1 MKQRKFRNWIYLA
14 AVLGIGAATIGYL
27 TGPDAVQSQT
37 ISERP
42 PTARKPLPVKDLHSA
57 VDQTAAVVECLVA
70 DIQYEYSE
78 EEGPWTRVTLSDC
91 QAHFGS
97 ASPLV
102 EIRHFGGPLPNG
114 RMLVAAE
121 LPAFV
126 KGKRYIVFL
135 RNTAWN
141 VSPVVGDL
149 ALRVET
155 VDGTE
160 VLVDSAGQVVTEVG
174 PRGIEL
180 GPALFGGLELD
191 GTPPKALG
199 NGLSAL
205 VDRKPLD
212 RQSFVEAL
220 RANLEVHGLT
230 VAGTFYDRPAGEF
243 KWRAQRAAQSAGQ
256 KASADTTANRTGS
269 PGPEVDT
276 SEPTQ

>member
-1 MKQRKFRNWIYLA
+1 MKQLKLRSWIYLA

-37 ISERP
+37 VSNGP
-42 PTARKPLPVKDLHSA
+42 PTSRKPLPVKDIRSA
-57 VDQTAAVVECLVA
+57 VDQTAAVVEGFVA

-97 ASPLV
+97 APPSV

-114 RMLVAAE
+114 RMMVAAE

-126 KGKRYIVFL
+126 KGKQYIVFL

-160 VLVDSAGQVVTEVG
+160 VLVDSDGQVVTEVG
-174 PRGIEL
+174 PRGVERGL
-180 GPALFGGLELD
+180 ALFGGLELD

-199 NGLSAL
+199 KGLSAL
-205 VDRKPLD
+205 DRKPLD

-220 RANLEVHGLT
+220 RANMETRGLT

-256 KASADTTANRTGS
+256 KASTDTPANRTGS
-269 PGPEVDT
+269 SGPEVDT

>member
-1 MKQRKFRNWIYLA
+1 MKQRKLRNWICLA

-27 TGPDAVQSQT
+27 TSPDAVQSQT
-37 ISERP
+37 ISNWPP
-42 PTARKPLPVKDLHSA
+42 PTARKPLPVKDLHGA
-57 VDQTAAVVECLVA
+57 VDQTAAVVEGLVT
-70 DIQYEYSE
+70 DIQYDYSE
-78 EEGPWTRVTLSDC
+78 EEGPWTRVILSDC

-97 ASPLV
+97 APPLV

-114 RMLVAAE
+114 RMMVAAE

-126 KGKRYIVFL
+126 KGKQYIVFL

-160 VLVDSAGQVVTEVG
+160 VLVNSDGQVVTEIG
-174 PRGIEL
+174 PRGVEL
-180 GPALFGGLELD
+180 GPALFEGLELD

-199 NGLSAL
+199 RSLSAF
-205 VDRKPLD
+205 DRKPLD

-220 RANLEVHGLT
+220 RANLETHGLT

-243 KWRAQRAAQSAGQ
+243 KWRAQRAARSAGQ
-256 KASADTTANRTGS
+256 KASADTPANRTDS